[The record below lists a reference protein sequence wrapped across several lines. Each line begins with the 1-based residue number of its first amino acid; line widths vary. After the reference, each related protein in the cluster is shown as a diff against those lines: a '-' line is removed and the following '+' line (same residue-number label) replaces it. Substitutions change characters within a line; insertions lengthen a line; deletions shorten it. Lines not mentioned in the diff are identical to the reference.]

1 MNIQTEPLW
10 RPDKHFMKQSAMH
23 EYMQWLE
30 RELKV
35 SLKDYASLR
44 EWSVSNIS
52 HFWESIA
59 AFFRVRFDSPYA
71 SVMQLPPEGMIGT
84 KWFEGARLNYAEHIF
99 RNRSHET
106 PAIIFGSESSSL
118 VEISWEDLESR
129 VARLAAWLREHGVIS
144 GDRVVSLM
152 PNIPETV
159 IAFLAANSIGAI
171 WSSCSPDF
179 GVESI
184 LDRFGQIEP
193 KVIFLTDGYVY
204 NGKSY
209 DRKEA
214 WKSLITAIPSVEQV
228 VIFPILQDA
237 PHMDEW
243 ILWNELMDRPSVNP
257 VYTPVAFDHPIWVL
271 YSSGTTGKPKAI
283 THSVG
288 GCLLEHLK
296 ALVLHQDVRP
306 GERYFWY
313 STTGWMMWNYSV
325 ASMLAGATLLLYDG
339 AAAHPQVDALW
350 HFVRDAGCHHFGVGA
365 AYHIASMKAGL
376 HFEEG
381 GFPSLRS
388 IGSTGSPLPPEAFRW
403 IYASVKKDV
412 WLVSLSGGTDICSA
426 FVGGCPLL
434 PVTAGEIQCRMLGC
448 DLEAF
453 DENGQAVQGQLGEM
467 VIKKPMPSMPLY
479 FWNDPGNDRYRSSYF
494 NHYPGIWRHGDWIE
508 IRKNGS
514 VIIFGRSDATLNR
527 DGVRIGTSEIYAVID
542 GIPEVSDSLVVCI
555 EQAGGKFFM
564 PLFVVMK
571 SGYALDE
578 ELKLRIRMSLRTKYS
593 PRHVPDEIYAVPDIP
608 YTISGK
614 KMETPVKKILMG
626 IDPEAAASRDTM
638 RNPDA
643 LFFYV
648 RFAPG
653 K

>member
-10 RPDKHFMKQSAMH
+10 RPDQHFMKQSAMH

-52 HFWESIA
+52 DFWESIA

-106 PAIIFGSESSSL
+106 PAIIFGSETSSL
-118 VEISWEDLESR
+118 VEISWDDLESR
-129 VARLAAWLREHGVIS
+129 VARLAAWLRENGVIS

-159 IAFLAANSIGAI
+159 IAFLATNSIGAI

-243 ILWNELMDRPSVNP
+243 ILWDELMDRPSVKP

-325 ASMLAGATLLLYDG
+325 ASMLAGATLVLYDG

-350 HFVRDAGCHHFGVGA
+350 HLVRDAGCHHFGVGA

-376 HFEEG
+376 HVEEG

-403 IYASVKKDV
+403 IYATVKKDV

-453 DENGQAVQGQLGEM
+453 DENGQAVHNQLGEM

-494 NHYPGIWRHGDWIE
+494 NQYPGIWRHGDWIE
-508 IRKNGS
+508 ISTNGS
-514 VIIFGRSDATLNR
+514 VIISGRSDATLNR

-555 EQAGGKFFM
+555 EQAGGEFFM
-564 PLFVVMK
+564 PLFVVLK
-571 SGYALDE
+571 SGSALDE
-578 ELKLRIRMSLRTKYS
+578 ELKVRIRRLLRTKYS